1 MYLQKA
7 PESRVFFHLQSS
19 LMAKGKLILICQSGG
34 KFVTKDDG
42 SISYDGGEANAMAI
56 NPDTQFDDLKLR
68 LAELCNVELKSL
80 SIKYFIPGNR
90 RNLITLSNDK
100 DLKRMYEFHGD
111 SVTADVIVMGTA
123 GFDRESLARD
133 AGRENGIKLAETVPA
148 STPSQAD
155 TRRPAS
161 TSSKTAAR
169 RPVSSK
175 AAARR
180 RASTSS
186 KAAARR
192 AAKVATDSETVISD
206 PSGDHHT
213 PSSPVTDNADRNAHS
228 PIILDMNASP
238 ADTVKKRRRAASR
251 KNSAYEPS
259 TDEDSE
265 SDGERRKVAS
275 RKKNVRNRN
284 PTAEKTEQQ
293 PTSAPWLDDLNF
305 TVTVDNSN
313 NATPEK
319 LVALWKGG
327 ITGIGQEFKS
337 VHEFRDALQK
347 YAIAHRFTYRLKKN
361 DTNRASGRCLVEGC
375 SWRIHA
381 SWVPSEQ
388 VFKIKKMNE
397 THTCEGESW
406 KAGHRTKSWLVG
418 IIKNK
423 LRESPHPKPK
433 EIAADILRDFG
444 VELNYTQVWRGI
456 DGAREQLQ
464 GSYKEAYN
472 QLPGFCDKLLEA
484 NPGSFVNLCI
494 GDDKKFQRLFVCF
507 HASIHGFQNG
517 CRPLLFLDSTSLKS
531 KHHEILL
538 TATAVDGDDC
548 VFPVAFAL
556 VDVEHDDN
564 WNWFLEQLRSAVS
577 TSESIT
583 FVSDKQKGLMES
595 VLKVFENAH
604 HGYSIY
610 HLLDDFIKNLKGPF
624 HGDGKCSLPVDF
636 LTAAQAARREGF
648 RMSAEQIRRIS
659 SKAFDWIMQIEPE
672 YWTYAAFKGEHYHQ
686 ITFDVAETYAKW
698 IEEVRDLP
706 IIQKLEVLHC
716 KMTDLINSRRT
727 ESGWWSTKLIP
738 SKEERLKE
746 ESQKALK
753 LKVLFS
759 TDTLFE
765 VRDECTNIID
775 MVKQECSCGGWKITG
790 IPCRHVI
797 AVFNCTGK
805 SGNVYDYCSRY
816 LTVDR
821 YRSTYSESINPVA
834 VTLKTPS
841 KEKAKS
847 PSESTEVPSESEA
860 EQVLPPSTSKKPS
873 QQKRKWTS
881 EGFVPRTVTC
891 TKCKGVGHNKISCKE
906 TV

>member
-1 MYLQKA
+1 
-7 PESRVFFHLQSS
+7 
-19 LMAKGKLILICQSGG
+19 MAKGKLILICQSGG
-34 KFVTKDDG
+34 TFVTKDDG

-56 NPDTQFDDLKLR
+56 NPDTQFDDLKLK
-68 LAELCNVELKSL
+68 LAELCNVEFKSL

-90 RNLITLSNDK
+90 RTLITLSSDK
-100 DLKRMYEFHGD
+100 DLKRMYDYHGD

-123 GFDRESLARD
+123 GFVREAFARR
-133 AGRENGIKLAETVPA
+133 AGRANGIKPAETVP
-148 STPSQAD
+148 P
-155 TRRPAS
+155 S
-161 TSSKTAAR
+161 TSSQAATR
-169 RPVSSK
+169 SR
-175 AAARR
+175 
-180 RASTSS
+180 
-186 KAAARR
+186 
-192 AAKVATDSETVISD
+192 AKVAAKSKTTTKSKTATKSKAVTSDSSGAD
-206 PSGDHHT
+206 PT
-213 PSSPVTDNADRNAHS
+213 PSSPVTDTADRNAHS
-228 PIILDMNASP
+228 PVIFDMNASP

-251 KNSAYEPS
+251 KNKPTIIED
-259 TDEDSE
+259 TD
-265 SDGERRKVAS
+265 SDEEQTKVAS

-284 PTAEKTEQQ
+284 PTAVVENTEQQ
-293 PTSAPWLDDLNF
+293 RNSDPWLDDLNF
-305 TVTVDNSN
+305 NVTVDDSN
-313 NATPEK
+313 NASPEK
-319 LVALWKGG
+319 LVASWKGG
-327 ITGIGQEFKS
+327 ITGVGQEFKS
-337 VHEFRDALQK
+337 VHEFREALQK

-375 SWRIHA
+375 PWRIHA

-406 KAGHRTKSWLVG
+406 KAAHPTKSWLVS
-418 IIKNK
+418 IIKAK

-433 EIAADILRDFG
+433 EIAAGILRDFG

-456 DGAREQLQ
+456 EDAREQLQ

-472 QLPGFCDKLLEA
+472 QLPCFCDKLLEA
-484 NPGSFVNLCI
+484 NPGSFVNLLI
-494 GDDKKFQRLFVCF
+494 GDDRKFQRLFVCF

-548 VFPVAFAL
+548 VFPVAFAI

-564 WNWFLEQLRSAVS
+564 WNWFLEQLRSTVS
-577 TSESIT
+577 TSQSIT

-624 HGDGKCSLPVDF
+624 QGDGKVSLPVDF
-636 LTAAQAARREGF
+636 LTAAQAARLDGF
-648 RMSAEQIRRIS
+648 RIAAEQIRRIS
-659 SKAFDWIMQIEPE
+659 SKAYDWIMQIEPE

-686 ITFDVAETYAKW
+686 ITFDVAETYSKW

-706 IIQKLEVLHC
+706 IIQKLEVLHS
-716 KMTDLINSRRT
+716 KMMDLINSRRM
-727 ESGWWSTKLIP
+727 ESSWWSTKLIP

-746 ESQKALK
+746 ESQKALQ

-765 VRDECTNIID
+765 VRDDSTNIID
-775 MVKQECSCGGWKITG
+775 MIKQECSCGGWKITG

-797 AVFNCTGK
+797 AVFNCTGR
-805 SGNVYDYCSRY
+805 SGNVYDYCSSY
-816 LTVDR
+816 LTVDK
-821 YRSTYSESINPVA
+821 YRSTYSESIYPVA
-834 VTLKTPS
+834 DISKTPS
-841 KEKAKS
+841 KEK
-847 PSESTEVPSESEA
+847 TPSESEV
-860 EQVLPPSTSKKPS
+860 EQVLPPSTSRPPS